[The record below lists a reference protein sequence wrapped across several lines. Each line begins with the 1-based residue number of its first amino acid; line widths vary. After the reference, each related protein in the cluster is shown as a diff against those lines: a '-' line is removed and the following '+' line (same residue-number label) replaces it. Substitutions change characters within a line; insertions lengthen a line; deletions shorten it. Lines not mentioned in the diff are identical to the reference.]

1 LLAGGDGELVVGVG
15 EVPFDG
21 SGGDEQVLAEALS
34 AVARMPPLIAPAAS
48 RPAAP
53 AHRLPRLPVFTESYM
68 A

>member
-1 LLAGGDGELVVGVG
+1 
-15 EVPFDG
+15 VPFDG